1 MKLKKIASLMLAGV
15 MAVSMLAGCSGN
27 GNGGNG
33 GEGEGQVNTDTLS
46 VEAIV
51 AEMEKDT
58 TDKVTFSADASLQ
71 NALNKVLNEM
81 GSNISN
87 EVKVATRV
95 AEIADIDYAASG
107 AFDYSQLMKK
117 DADPQTVIYAGV
129 IKATGDHSEKWA
141 NAQFADMADQL
152 VSSVVEYENSGI
164 PTSVDDEY
172 YKYAYEAK
180 VATAK
185 FENSDGYTG
194 YVAVMTLTATSSAA
208 KVEL

>member
-15 MAVSMLAGCSGN
+15 MAVSMLAGCSGKGTD
-27 GNGGNG
+27 GNEGGNV
-33 GEGEGQVNTDTLS
+33 VNTDTLS
-46 VEAIV
+46 VDAIV
-51 AEMEKDT
+51 AEMDKDT
-58 TDKVTFSADASLQ
+58 TDKVDFSADASLQ

-81 GSNISN
+81 GSNIN
-87 EVKVATRV
+87 NNNYKVATRV
-95 AEIADIDYAASG
+95 AEIADIDYRNDG
-107 AFDYSQLMKK
+107 KFDYSLLQKK
-117 DADPQTVIYAGV
+117 DADSQTVIYASV
-129 IKATGDHSEKWA
+129 IKAAGDHSEKWA

-152 VSSVVEYENSGI
+152 VSSVVEHENSGM
-164 PTSVDDEY
+164 PASEEDEY

-194 YVAVMTLTATSSAA
+194 YVAVVTLTATSSEA